1 MVKCR
6 QAMAVQQ
13 SVSFATCPDL
23 WFLPLFAICWTAPW
37 GKLSSRLRCALYA
50 LGVALATISAFP
62 LLT

>member
-23 WFLPLFAICWTAPW
+23 WFLPLFAICWTAPRA
-37 GKLSSRLRCALYA
+37 KHSRRLRCALYA

-62 LLT
+62 PLT